1 MVILRDLDND
11 DERSPPLIIGSPLER
26 QVREHFTRPDGSFD
40 YSGYFSEVLGE
51 SFNVEGDSSDSDS
64 DSSSGNSSDC
74 VIISPSSF
82 TGKQRDESLAIV
94 AVGPE
99 TMAREVSSMYQ
110 DVESVEV
117 FRKKFD
123 VSGTFNEEDVVLE
136 PVEEDEYVVDVP
148 RSDLVTFFMYTKFI
162 EHFHL
167 FFPFTEFQKS
177 MLRVLNVAPPQLS
190 PNSWSFIKAYEL
202 VCYGLEI
209 PEPSV
214 AVFFSFYQ
222 VKNFLPQNV
231 VPLSAQPNRGL
242 FQLYSSNYKYYKD
255 TFVRV
260 RGAEHCPSVMYD
272 DGGASLFPFHWTDNP
287 RLIKGAVYERLSEFE
302 RDTVAYLES
311 MSQMHPRELLDA
323 DRAPAVLQK
332 YLQDM
337 SSLTPAQRREFV
349 EKARRKKEQPDP
361 KVDVLSQ
368 LDVGEDKKNRKHDWK
383 ISVLVKPSSS
393 GSLAGEKV
401 AKNEEETKSPVK
413 KKLRGSSRRRKKD
426 QDVAEAD
433 KDLVDV
439 DNYVAERSPAMDEA
453 VAEAIQAAKSSPWDP
468 MFDPEAFLSK
478 MVDMAGNSA
487 RFNNTATG
495 DLARMALGYELK
507 GLLLNYAL
515 ASRQRA
521 ELSAAKDKEALV
533 EKNLVVLE
541 RDIETAKARC
551 EGDIKR
557 LKEKHAEEV
566 DTLKKKYEGDLS
578 DAKRDKETAVKA
590 MNDVQADLNSRDERI
605 KALTQENKD
614 ALAELK
620 VLKEEKAKWGSQ
632 KEALEIQAGEQYD
645 EGFAFVLEQVK
656 ILFPDLDPAL
666 LSQADAMAL
675 VEDGKLIPY
684 VPSQSIPDSTAKASP
699 AAVEDPPVHD
709 SPADE

>member
-1 MVILRDLDND
+1 
-11 DERSPPLIIGSPLER
+11 
-26 QVREHFTRPDGSFD
+26 
-40 YSGYFSEVLGE
+40 
-51 SFNVEGDSSDSDS
+51 
-64 DSSSGNSSDC
+64 
-74 VIISPSSF
+74 
-82 TGKQRDESLAIV
+82 
-94 AVGPE
+94 
-99 TMAREVSSMYQ
+99 
-110 DVESVEV
+110 
-117 FRKKFD
+117 
-123 VSGTFNEEDVVLE
+123 
-136 PVEEDEYVVDVP
+136 
-148 RSDLVTFFMYTKFI
+148 
-162 EHFHL
+162 
-167 FFPFTEFQKS
+167 
-177 MLRVLNVAPPQLS
+177 
-190 PNSWSFIKAYEL
+190 
-202 VCYGLEI
+202 
-209 PEPSV
+209 
-214 AVFFSFYQ
+214 
-222 VKNFLPQNV
+222 
-231 VPLSAQPNRGL
+231 
-242 FQLYSSNYKYYKD
+242 
-255 TFVRV
+255 
-260 RGAEHCPSVMYD
+260 
-272 DGGASLFPFHWTDNP
+272 
-287 RLIKGAVYERLSEFE
+287 
-302 RDTVAYLES
+302 
-311 MSQMHPRELLDA
+311 
-323 DRAPAVLQK
+323 
-332 YLQDM
+332 
-337 SSLTPAQRREFV
+337 
-349 EKARRKKEQPDP
+349 
-361 KVDVLSQ
+361 
-368 LDVGEDKKNRKHDWK
+368 
-383 ISVLVKPSSS
+383 VKPSSS

-413 KKLRGSSRRRKKD
+413 KKLRGSSRRSKKD
-426 QDVAEAD
+426 QDVAEGD

-487 RFNNTATG
+487 RFNNAATD

-515 ASRQRA
+515 ASRQKA
-521 ELSAAKDKEALV
+521 ELSVAKDKEALV

-541 RDIETAKARC
+541 RDIEMAKARC
-551 EGDIKR
+551 EGDIKK

-605 KALTQENKD
+605 KALTQENED

-645 EGFAFVLEQVK
+645 EGFAFALEQVK

-684 VPSQSIPDSTAKASP
+684 VPSHSIPDSTSKASP